1 MVTVYDL
8 IRELCN
14 YPPDTE
20 VFARIKGSKA
30 EFDIDG
36 TENEF
41 HTRPLPKYNRV
52 VVVIDS

>member
-1 MVTVYDL
+1 MTVFDL

-20 VFARIKGSKA
+20 VIARIKGSRA
-30 EFDIDG
+30 DFDIDG

-41 HTRPLPKYNRV
+41 HVKPLPKHSRV
-52 VVVIDS
+52 VIVIDSW